1 MAKKQNQK
9 SKLVLTKVGI
19 KYQKFGIPLCGT
31 TSFYVLCSIFYVL
44 FVTGCGPPKR
54 SCPALADAVEGQKF
68 LADYA
73 AKVKPLR
80 ATGSCTL
87 NYINEKG
94 EKFTQSF
101 PIRIWY
107 IDSGKFCIY
116 GDVFFNPRGV
126 CFAVSD
132 EKYWVYAKPMGI
144 SVKGAVNSAGDDYFS
159 NPALLVDFLRAEDSE
174 CEKIAFTKNG
184 IVCQAGQKQIFIDTC
199 TGTVN
204 KIIYVGQNSKPL
216 LVIDAEKYEK
226 VSDSDFLFPCS
237 LGYEYYDKKN
247 GKNRMEIKLDSVK
260 LWHPEEQQTKALFT
274 PPVENEF
281 KESKK

>member
-1 MAKKQNQK
+1 L
-9 SKLVLTKVGI
+9 S
-19 KYQKFGIPLCGT
+19 
-31 TSFYVLCSIFYVL
+31 
-44 FVTGCGPPKR
+44 
-54 SCPALADAVEGQKF
+54 
-68 LADYA
+68 DYA

-80 ATGSCTL
+80 ATGNCTL

-94 EKFTQSF
+94 EKFIQSF

-116 GDVFFNPRGV
+116 GDVLFNPRGI

-144 SVKGAVNSAGDDYFS
+144 YVKGTVNSAVDDYFS
-159 NPALLVDFLRAEDSE
+159 NPSLLVDFLRAEDSE
-174 CEKIAFTKNG
+174 CEKIAFSKNG
-184 IVCQAGQKQIFIDTC
+184 IACQGRQKQIFIDTC
-199 TGTVN
+199 SGTVN
-204 KIIYVGQNSKPL
+204 KIIYIGQNSKPL

-260 LWHPEEQQTKALFT
+260 LWQPEERQIAALFT
-274 PPVENEF
+274 LPVENEF

>member
-1 MAKKQNQK
+1 MDNNEKKKFKIKNQK
-9 SKLVLTKVGI
+9 C
-19 KYQKFGIPLCGT
+19 GIPLCGMA
-31 TSFYVLCSIFYVL
+31 SFYVICSIFYVL
-44 FVTGCGPPKR
+44 FVTGCVQPKR
-54 SCPALADAVEGQKF
+54 SCPALADAVDGQKI

-80 ATGSCTL
+80 ATGSCSL

-94 EKFTQSF
+94 EKFTQTF
-101 PIRIWY
+101 PIRLWY

-116 GDVFFNPRGV
+116 GDVLFNPRGV
-126 CFAVSD
+126 CFAVSG
-132 EKYWVYAKPMGI
+132 ETYWVYAKPMRI
-144 SVKGAVNSAGDDYFS
+144 YVKGLVNSAGGDIFS

-174 CEKIAFTKNG
+174 CAKIAFSKNG

-199 TGTVN
+199 SATVN
-204 KIIYVGQNSKPL
+204 KIIYVGQNSKPV

-226 VSDSDFLFPCS
+226 VTDSDFLFPYS

-260 LWHPEEQQTKALFT
+260 LWQPEEQQIKALFT
-274 PPVENEF
+274 PPTENEF